1 MLPLHN
7 HIQNDPVS
15 KNNEYVICKNLTQKM
30 QVRISVYDYLKLF
43 TIISLANC
51 QGIHR
56 CLAK

>member
-15 KNNEYVICKNLTQKM
+15 KNKEYVICKNLFQKA
-30 QVRISVYDYLKLF
+30 QVRISVYEYLKLF
-43 TIISLANC
+43 TIICLANC